1 MLKSNFMNTKKSI
14 LRMSKYL
21 SMALLAAVL
30 LMVSCSEDDVEP
42 TVPAPMINQFSP
54 TSGLVGT
61 VVTITGSNMGSAK
74 EVRIGGIAVP
84 IDCWAETSLK
94 VTIDN
99 NVMTGKIEVIGPGGT
114 ATSEKDFILLKAPV
128 ITSFT
133 PDKGTVDTEVT
144 ITGKNLG
151 NVTEVSI
158 GGVKLV
164 IDSQT
169 ETEIKV
175 TLTGEVVTGKIVV
188 VSPGGSAT
196 SETEFVFEAPL
207 SITSFSPGSGIIG
220 AEVTIKGTA
229 LLSVTEVL
237 FGDIA
242 ATIKGGATDTE
253 LKVDVPEGLALGD
266 VKIKLTNAYG
276 TVESEN
282 SFTVEEKTPLTIT
295 SFSPT
300 SGDIGTEVTI
310 NGTAL
315 LSVTEVK
322 FGDIATTINSGATD
336 TEIKVNVP
344 EGLAYGDVKITL
356 TNENGSVESETNF
369 TVEEPAPSFEDIVIA
384 TFEEDFD
391 PEFERRNWFWQ
402 GDMEILEAQVDPTN
416 DDNMLLRLKANN
428 GSAGAFGAGDTTQE
442 GVIGVKD
449 SNIENVY
456 INVDVWA
463 EDGFTEDSQVKI
475 YLGTDDG
482 SEWGWYANYFLDI
495 NWTGKKTISIPVSY
509 FKKDGVVYEQD
520 ITKLDVLGFEA
531 SIPVSGIT
539 SVYIDNLIIT
549 QGGKKLGEVVP
560 EK

>member
-21 SMALLAAVL
+21 SMALLAATL

-74 EVRIGGIAVP
+74 EVRIGGIALP

-175 TLTGEVVTGKIVV
+175 TLTSEVVTGKIVV

-220 AEVTIKGTA
+220 SEVTINGTA

-242 ATIKGGATDTE
+242 ATIKGGTTDTE
-253 LKVDVPEGLALGD
+253 IKVDVPEGLALGD

-282 SFTVEEKTPLTIT
+282 SFTVEEKTPLAIT

-310 NGTAL
+310 NG
-315 LSVTEVK
+315 
-322 FGDIATTINSGATD
+322 NC
-336 TEIKVNVP
+336 P
-344 EGLAYGDVKITL
+344 
-356 TNENGSVESETNF
+356 VECYRS
-369 TVEEPAPSFEDIVIA
+369 
-384 TFEEDFD
+384 
-391 PEFERRNWFWQ
+391 
-402 GDMEILEAQVDPTN
+402 
-416 DDNMLLRLKANN
+416 
-428 GSAGAFGAGDTTQE
+428 
-442 GVIGVKD
+442 
-449 SNIENVY
+449 
-456 INVDVWA
+456 DVWR
-463 EDGFTEDSQVKI
+463 
-475 YLGTDDG
+475 
-482 SEWGWYANYFLDI
+482 
-495 NWTGKKTISIPVSY
+495 
-509 FKKDGVVYEQD
+509 
-520 ITKLDVLGFEA
+520 
-531 SIPVSGIT
+531 
-539 SVYIDNLIIT
+539 
-549 QGGKKLGEVVP
+549 
-560 EK
+560 